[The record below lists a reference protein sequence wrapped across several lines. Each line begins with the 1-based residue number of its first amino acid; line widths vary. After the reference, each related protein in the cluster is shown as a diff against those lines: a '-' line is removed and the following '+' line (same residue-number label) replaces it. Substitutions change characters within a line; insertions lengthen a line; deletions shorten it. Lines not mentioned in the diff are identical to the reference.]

1 MNFNRMYKVLA
12 FLFIIALTI
21 FVVGATHI
29 GGSTTYEMSVV
40 NYNGVPYV
48 IVMDTRTSEVRVQ
61 KISFEE
67 TIQVFSG
74 EERMLRNWR

>member
-1 MNFNRMYKVLA
+1 MNHNRMHKVLV

-21 FVVGATHI
+21 FAMGATHV
-29 GGSTTYEMSVV
+29 GGSRNYEMSVV

-74 EERMLRNWR
+74 NERVLKDWR

>member
-1 MNFNRMYKVLA
+1 MNLNRMYKVLA
-12 FLFIIALTI
+12 FLLIIALTI
-21 FVVGATHI
+21 FVAGATHI

-74 EERMLRNWR
+74 EERVLRNWR

>member
-1 MNFNRMYKVLA
+1 MNLNRMYKVLA

-21 FVVGATHI
+21 FVAGATHV
-29 GGSTTYEMSVV
+29 GGSRNYEMSVV
-40 NYNGVPYV
+40 NYNGVPYA
-48 IVMDTRTSEVRVQ
+48 IVMDTRTSQVRVQ

-74 EERMLRNWR
+74 NERVLKDWR

>member
-1 MNFNRMYKVLA
+1 MNHNRMHKVLV

-21 FVVGATHI
+21 FVAGATHT

-40 NYNGVPYV
+40 NYNGVPYA

-74 EERMLRNWR
+74 NERVLKDWR

>member
-1 MNFNRMYKVLA
+1 MNNRMHKVLV

-21 FVVGATHI
+21 FVAGATHT

-40 NYNGVPYV
+40 NYNGVPYA

-74 EERMLRNWR
+74 NERVLKDWR

>member
-1 MNFNRMYKVLA
+1 MNLNRTYKVLA

-21 FVVGATHI
+21 FAAGATHI

-74 EERMLRNWR
+74 EERVLRNWR